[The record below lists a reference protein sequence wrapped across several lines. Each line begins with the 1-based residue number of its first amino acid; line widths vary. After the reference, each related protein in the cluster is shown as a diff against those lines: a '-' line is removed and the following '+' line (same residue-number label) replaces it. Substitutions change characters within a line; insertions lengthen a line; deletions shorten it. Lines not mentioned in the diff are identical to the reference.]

1 MMNFFNQNEIEYKL
15 IIKYVVGLFIMN
27 IGIAF
32 SIKSNLGSTP
42 VVSVPYA
49 ISLIT
54 GIDIGICNTL
64 FQCFLVLIEFLL
76 LRSAFHPKHFL
87 QVFVGI
93 LFGAFTSISM
103 IILSIIPQA
112 SVLWVQILFLILGIL
127 FLAFGL
133 FLYVPTNVVPVA
145 VDGLTQTVSITTNQS
160 FTKIKVIMDIS
171 WIVLSWILSFVF
183 IGHFDGSAGIGTIIA
198 AMSIGTTVK
207 LMNMIYARFS
217 GQEADLKKM

>member
-1 MMNFFNQNEIEYKL
+1 MNFFNQNEIEYKL

-27 IGIAF
+27 IGITF

-64 FQCFLVLIEFLL
+64 FQCFLVLIEFML

-145 VDGLTQTVSITTNQS
+145 VDGLTQAVSITTNQS

-171 WIVLSWILSFVF
+171 WIVISWILSFVF
-183 IGHFDGSAGIGTIIA
+183 LGHFDGSAGIGTIIA

>member
-1 MMNFFNQNEIEYKL
+1 MNFFNQNEIEYKL

-27 IGIAF
+27 IGIVF

-64 FQCFLVLIEFLL
+64 FQCFLVLIEFML

-87 QVFVGI
+87 QVFVGM

-145 VDGLTQTVSITTNQS
+145 VDGLTQAVSITTNQS

-171 WIVLSWILSFVF
+171 WIVISWILSFVF
-183 IGHFDGSAGIGTIIA
+183 LGHFDGSAGIGTIIA

>member
-1 MMNFFNQNEIEYKL
+1 MNFFNQNEIEYKL

-27 IGIAF
+27 IGIVF

-64 FQCFLVLIEFLL
+64 FQCFLVLIEFML

-145 VDGLTQTVSITTNQS
+145 VDGLTQAVSITTNQS

-171 WIVLSWILSFVF
+171 WIVISWILSFVF
-183 IGHFDGSAGIGTIIA
+183 LGHFDGSAGIGTIIA

>member
-1 MMNFFNQNEIEYKL
+1 MNFFNQNEIEYKL

-64 FQCFLVLIEFLL
+64 FQCFLVLIEFML

-145 VDGLTQTVSITTNQS
+145 VDGLTQSVSITTNQS

-171 WIVLSWILSFVF
+171 WIVISWILSFVF
-183 IGHFDGSAGIGTIIA
+183 LGHFDGSAGIGTIIA

>member
-1 MMNFFNQNEIEYKL
+1 MMNFFNQNKIEYKR

-64 FQCFLVLIEFLL
+64 FQCFLVLIEFML

-145 VDGLTQTVSITTNQS
+145 VDGLTQAVSITTNQS

-183 IGHFDGSAGIGTIIA
+183 LGHFDGSAGIGTIIA

>member
-1 MMNFFNQNEIEYKL
+1 MNFFNQNEIEYKL

-54 GIDIGICNTL
+54 GFDIGICNTL
-64 FQCFLVLIEFLL
+64 FQCFLVLIEFML

-145 VDGLTQTVSITTNQS
+145 VDGLTQAVSITTNQS

-183 IGHFDGSAGIGTIIA
+183 LGHFDGSAGIGTIIA

>member
-1 MMNFFNQNEIEYKL
+1 MNFFNQNEIEYKL

-27 IGIAF
+27 IGIVF

-64 FQCFLVLIEFLL
+64 FQCFLVLIEFML

-145 VDGLTQTVSITTNQS
+145 VDGLTQAVSITTNQS

-183 IGHFDGSAGIGTIIA
+183 LGHFDGSAGIGTIIA

>member
-1 MMNFFNQNEIEYKL
+1 MNFFNQNEIEYKL

-64 FQCFLVLIEFLL
+64 FQCFLVLIEFML

-145 VDGLTQTVSITTNQS
+145 VDGLTQAVSITTNQS

-183 IGHFDGSAGIGTIIA
+183 LGHFDGSAGIGTIID

>member
-1 MMNFFNQNEIEYKL
+1 MNFFNQNEIEYKL

-64 FQCFLVLIEFLL
+64 FQCFLVLIEFML

-133 FLYVPTNVVPVA
+133 FLYVPTKVVPVA
-145 VDGLTQTVSITTNQS
+145 VDGLTQAVSITTNQS

-183 IGHFDGSAGIGTIIA
+183 LGHFDGSAGIGTIIA

>member
-1 MMNFFNQNEIEYKL
+1 MINFFNQNKIEYKR

-64 FQCFLVLIEFLL
+64 FQCFLVLIEFML

-145 VDGLTQTVSITTNQS
+145 VDGLTQAVSITTNQS

-183 IGHFDGSAGIGTIIA
+183 LGHFDGSAGIGTIIA

>member
-1 MMNFFNQNEIEYKL
+1 MNFFNQNEIEYKL

-27 IGIAF
+27 IGIVF

-64 FQCFLVLIEFLL
+64 FQCFLVLIEFML

-87 QVFVGI
+87 QVFVGM

-145 VDGLTQTVSITTNQS
+145 VDGLTQAVSITTNQS

-183 IGHFDGSAGIGTIIA
+183 LGHFDGSAGIGTIIA

>member
-1 MMNFFNQNEIEYKL
+1 MNFFNQNEIEYKL

-64 FQCFLVLIEFLL
+64 FQCFLVLIEFML

-127 FLAFGL
+127 C
-133 FLYVPTNVVPVA
+133 
-145 VDGLTQTVSITTNQS
+145 LTQAVSITTNQS

-183 IGHFDGSAGIGTIIA
+183 LGHFDGSAGIGTIIA

>member
-1 MMNFFNQNEIEYKL
+1 MNFFNQNEIEYKL

-64 FQCFLVLIEFLL
+64 FQCFLVLIEFML

-145 VDGLTQTVSITTNQS
+145 VDGLTQAVSITANQS

-171 WIVLSWILSFVF
+171 WIVISWILSFVF
-183 IGHFDGSAGIGTIIA
+183 LGHFDGSAGIGTIIA

>member
-54 GIDIGICNTL
+54 GIDIWICNTL
-64 FQCFLVLIEFLL
+64 FQCFLVLIEFML

-145 VDGLTQTVSITTNQS
+145 VDGLTQAVSITTNQS

-183 IGHFDGSAGIGTIIA
+183 LGHFDGSAGIGTIIA

>member
-1 MMNFFNQNEIEYKL
+1 MNFFNQNEIEYKL

-27 IGIAF
+27 IGITF

-145 VDGLTQTVSITTNQS
+145 VDGLTQAVSITTNQS

-183 IGHFDGSAGIGTIIA
+183 LGHFDGSAGIGTIIA

>member
-1 MMNFFNQNEIEYKL
+1 MNFFNQNEIEYKL

-64 FQCFLVLIEFLL
+64 FQCFLVLIEFML

-145 VDGLTQTVSITTNQS
+145 VDGLTQAVSITTNQS

-171 WIVLSWILSFVF
+171 WSVLSWILSFVF
-183 IGHFDGSAGIGTIIA
+183 LGHFDGSAGIGTIIA

>member
-1 MMNFFNQNEIEYKL
+1 MMNFFNQNKIEYKR

-64 FQCFLVLIEFLL
+64 FQCFLVLIEFML

-103 IILSIIPQA
+103 IILSIISQA

-145 VDGLTQTVSITTNQS
+145 VDGLTQAVSITTNQS

-183 IGHFDGSAGIGTIIA
+183 LGHFDGSAGIGTIIA

>member
-1 MMNFFNQNEIEYKL
+1 MNFFNQNEIEYKL

-64 FQCFLVLIEFLL
+64 FQCCLVLIEFML

-145 VDGLTQTVSITTNQS
+145 VDGLTQAVSITTNQS

-183 IGHFDGSAGIGTIIA
+183 LGHFDGSAGIGTIIA

>member
-1 MMNFFNQNEIEYKL
+1 M
-15 IIKYVVGLFIMN
+15 
-27 IGIAF
+27 
-32 SIKSNLGSTP
+32 
-42 VVSVPYA
+42 
-49 ISLIT
+49 
-54 GIDIGICNTL
+54 
-64 FQCFLVLIEFLL
+64 L

-145 VDGLTQTVSITTNQS
+145 VDGLTQAVSITTNQS

-183 IGHFDGSAGIGTIIA
+183 LGHFDGSAGIGTIIA

>member
-27 IGIAF
+27 IGITF

-64 FQCFLVLIEFLL
+64 FQCFLVLIEFML

-145 VDGLTQTVSITTNQS
+145 VDGLTQAVSITTNQS

-183 IGHFDGSAGIGTIIA
+183 LGHFDGSAGIGTIIA

>member
-1 MMNFFNQNEIEYKL
+1 
-15 IIKYVVGLFIMN
+15 
-27 IGIAF
+27 
-32 SIKSNLGSTP
+32 
-42 VVSVPYA
+42 
-49 ISLIT
+49 
-54 GIDIGICNTL
+54 
-64 FQCFLVLIEFLL
+64 
-76 LRSAFHPKHFL
+76 
-87 QVFVGI
+87 
-93 LFGAFTSISM
+93 M

-145 VDGLTQTVSITTNQS
+145 VDGLTQAVSITTNQS

-183 IGHFDGSAGIGTIIA
+183 LGHFDGSAGIGTIIA

>member
-1 MMNFFNQNEIEYKL
+1 MNFFNQNEIEYKL

-64 FQCFLVLIEFLL
+64 FQCFLVLIEFML

-145 VDGLTQTVSITTNQS
+145 VDGLTQAVSITTNQS

-171 WIVLSWILSFVF
+171 WIVLSWILAFVF
-183 IGHFDGSAGIGTIIA
+183 LGHFDGSAGIGTIIA